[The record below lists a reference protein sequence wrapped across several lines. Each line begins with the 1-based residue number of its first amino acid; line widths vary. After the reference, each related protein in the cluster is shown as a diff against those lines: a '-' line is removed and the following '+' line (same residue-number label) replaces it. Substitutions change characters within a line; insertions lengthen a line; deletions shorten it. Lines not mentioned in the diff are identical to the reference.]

1 MPWCSETAPH
11 SYVPPDDSVE
21 RLEID
26 IVFALIALSISLLL
40 IQLLH
45 WRPSPYLTHGG
56 MSLLVGIGMNAAVCI
71 FSYLFLGT
79 AQAVSVVM
87 SPGVHDIVYLG
98 LLPPIIFEAGFSMRK
113 RGFFHNLVPIL
124 LYAIAGTI
132 IATLTAGGLLY
143 ALSRHRFLSV
153 PMQLGECFLFAA
165 LISPTDPVATL
176 SVLREVNAPPVLKNC
191 IFGEATLNDALSI
204 VLFNVLRVHYMT
216 LSDSDEQLYDT
227 AMDIVRDLLW
237 SAFGSMITGCAFAL
251 GVAYFTR
258 RLRLLSIGSRF
269 ESTEHIA
276 HAELSLLTM
285 LAMLTFTASE
295 RLGFSGIASLFVC
308 GALTRHYTYHN
319 LSPEAQAAS
328 MTLFLT
334 LATMCETGLSTL
346 LGVAVFD
353 YLIWFHGGLFG
364 MRFTLATLT
373 IPTLFISRALNIFP
387 LTALVNRL
395 RRGRKGEISIEMQ
408 IVMWFS
414 GMRGALSFALAVTLS
429 RGLPQS
435 LAHDVYHQ
443 LVAATLFTITV
454 TTLLMAPATR
464 PLIRVLKV
472 GAPTDLQ
479 KPFLPTPYIPTSR
492 HAPTPSPPMGQ
503 PPSPSSRP
511 ERIYVPPSNGSVRD
525 SLEGST
531 AGDDSESDIAPPSLR
546 QTPPPLEES
555 GAVSP
560 SKLYRMFRRFENEQI
575 KPVFGGRFNPSVPFV
590 ETTVSLPTRQEIAA
604 FAPSSAASS
613 SAGPSIGFTVSA
625 LQQIG
630 REVAE
635 KVLPERK

>member
-1 MPWCSETAPH
+1 MVGLRFDDHWMRVCSG
-11 SYVPPDDSVE
+11 
-21 RLEID
+21 R
-26 IVFALIALSISLLL
+26 
-40 IQLLH
+40 
-45 WRPSPYLTHGG
+45 R
-56 MSLLVGIGMNAAVCI
+56 
-71 FSYLFLGT
+71 
-79 AQAVSVVM
+79 
-87 SPGVHDIVYLG
+87 
-98 LLPPIIFEAGFSMRK
+98 
-113 RGFFHNLVPIL
+113 
-124 LYAIAGTI
+124 
-132 IATLTAGGLLY
+132 
-143 ALSRHRFLSV
+143 
-153 PMQLGECFLFAA
+153 
-165 LISPTDPVATL
+165 
-176 SVLREVNAPPVLKNC
+176 VL
-191 IFGEATLNDALSI
+191 
-204 VLFNVLRVHYMT
+204 
-216 LSDSDEQLYDT
+216 
-227 AMDIVRDLLW
+227 
-237 SAFGSMITGCAFAL
+237 
-251 GVAYFTR
+251 TR

-373 IPTLFISRALNIFP
+373 IPTLFVSRALNIFP

-479 KPFLPTPYIPTSR
+479 KPFLPNTYPHHATRQHPHRQWASR
-492 HAPTPSPPMGQ
+492 HRHLHDPSASTCRPRMAVSGTAWKDRRRGTTRRATLRRLHLDRRRLPSRKAAPSPPQSSIECSGDSRMSRS
-503 PPSPSSRP
+503 SPC
-511 ERIYVPPSNGSVRD
+511 
-525 SLEGST
+525 LEGGS
-531 AGDDSESDIAPPSLR
+531 
-546 QTPPPLEES
+546 
-555 GAVSP
+555 
-560 SKLYRMFRRFENEQI
+560 
-575 KPVFGGRFNPSVPFV
+575 
-590 ETTVSLPTRQEIAA
+590 TRQYR
-604 FAPSSAASS
+604 SWRRRCRCRH
-613 SAGPSIGFTVSA
+613 
-625 LQQIG
+625 G
-630 REVAE
+630 R
-635 KVLPERK
+635 R